1 MSAEKGK
8 LDTLYLVKW
17 AVIVLLGIIVACIPF
32 TAIFTLQI
40 KIFCVITVVCIFMF
54 ALGVFDSPLV
64 PSLILIFAYSYM
76 TDLTTATSGF
86 GKDAPWI
93 CISVLLMVGVM
104 EKTNIL
110 KRMTYNVV
118 LLCGGS
124 YIGICLGFYILGF
137 VLCFLGNNMCL
148 GLCAL
153 AYGMIKSLDLGDS
166 RASAGIMFAAFNG
179 ITEGA
184 ILIMDPTA
192 PGFLFGMAA
201 TAIENTST
209 TFTYFDYF
217 KNNLAWIP
225 FFVIFFII
233 GVLMFKPKKGE
244 DSKLTQGKAFFR
256 AEKAKL
262 GQFTKDE
269 IKLTVIAVLLLVY
282 LLTTGLTGLGMVYG
296 FIGAVI
302 LMFLPGIRMGTREDI
317 KKVNFAFPIFM
328 VACIAIGTVA
338 TSVGLGDM
346 LTALMTPVLNGMS
359 KVGFLAMVY
368 VIVFILNI
376 FMTPMAIYASMIAP
390 MCMMGSSILGFT
402 NAWPIV
408 MTIMLGAMNIVL
420 PHENNS
426 ALYMYS
432 LGVTKMKDFV
442 KLFTVKT
449 ILTFGWLFVMIAYW
463 SAIGLM

>member
-1 MSAEKGK
+1 MSAEKK
-8 LDTLYLVKW
+8 LDTMYLVKW
-17 AVIVLLGIIVACIPF
+17 AVIVLLAVIVACIPVTDVF
-32 TAIFTLQI
+32 TFPI
-40 KIFCVITVVCIFMF
+40 KIFCVITVACIFMF
-54 ALGVFDSPLV
+54 ALGVFDSPLI
-64 PSLILIFAYSYM
+64 PSLLLIFAYSFM
-76 TDLTTATSGF
+76 TDLPTATSGF

-93 CISVLLMVGVM
+93 CISVLLMVAVM

-124 YIGICLGFYILGF
+124 YFGICLGFYILGF

-166 RASAGIMFAAFNG
+166 KASAGIMFAAFNG
-179 ITEGA
+179 VTEGA

-201 TAIENTST
+201 TAMPETST
-209 TFTYFDYF
+209 SFTYFEYL

-225 FFVIFFII
+225 FFVIFFI
-233 GVLMFKPKKGE
+233 LSTLLFKPRKGE
-244 DSKLTQGKAFFR
+244 DNKLDQGKEFFR

-262 GQFTKDE
+262 GKFTTEE
-269 IKLTVIAVLLLVY
+269 IKLTVIAVALLVY
-282 LLTTGLTGLGMVYG
+282 LLTTGITHLGMVYG

-302 LMFLPGIRMGTREDI
+302 LMFLPGIQMGTREDI

-328 VACIAIGTVA
+328 VACIGIGTVA
-338 TSVGLGDM
+338 TSVGLGEM
-346 LTALMTPVLNGMS
+346 LTTLMTPVLNGMS
-359 KVGFLAMVY
+359 KVGFLAVIFI
-368 VIVFILNI
+368 IVFILNI

-390 MCMMGSSILGFT
+390 MCMMGSSIVGFT
-402 NAWPIV
+402 SAWPIV
-408 MTIMLGAMNIVL
+408 MTIMLAAMNIVL

-442 KLFTVKT
+442 KLFSIKSV
-449 ILTFGWLFVMIAYW
+449 LTFVWLFVMIAYW

>member
-1 MSAEKGK
+1 MSV
-8 LDTLYLVKW
+8 DTKTDMRYLIKW
-17 AVIVLLGIIVACIPF
+17 AVIAVLGIIVACIPVTAVF
-32 TAIFTLQI
+32 TPQI

-54 ALGVFDSPLV
+54 ALGVFDSPLI
-64 PSLILIFAYSYM
+64 PSLILIFAYSFM

-93 CISVLLMVGVM
+93 CIAVLLMVGVM

-124 YIGICLGFYILGF
+124 YFGICLGFYLLGF
-137 VLCFLGNNMCL
+137 ALCFLGNNMCL

-153 AYGMIKSLDLGDS
+153 AFGMIKSLDLGDS
-166 RASAGIMFAAFNG
+166 KASAGIMFAAFNG

-192 PGFLFGMAA
+192 PGFLFGMAS

-209 TFTYFDYF
+209 SFTYFEYF

-225 FFVIFFII
+225 FFIIFFL
-233 GVLMFKPKKGE
+233 VSVFLFKPKKGE
-244 DSKLTQGKAFFR
+244 DNKLSHGKEFFR
-256 AEKAKL
+256 NEKSQL
-262 GQFTKDE
+262 GRFTLEEK
-269 IKLTVIAVLLLVY
+269 KLTVIAVLLLVY

-302 LMFLPGIRMGTREDI
+302 LMFLPGIQVGTREDI

-338 TSVGLGDM
+338 SAIGLGEM
-346 LTALMTPVLNGMS
+346 LTSIMEPALGGMS
-359 KVGFLAMVY
+359 KIGFLAMIFI
-368 VIVFILNI
+368 IVFVLNI

-390 MCMMGSSILGFT
+390 MCMMGSSLMGFT

-442 KLFTVKT
+442 KLFVIKSVM
-449 ILTFGWLFVMIAYW
+449 TFAYAFIMFAYW
-463 SAIGLM
+463 GAIGLM

>member
-1 MSAEKGK
+1 MSVEKK
-8 LDTLYLVKW
+8 PDTLYLIKW
-17 AVIVLLGIIVACIPF
+17 AAIVILGILVACIPITAVF
-32 TAIFTLQI
+32 TAQI

-54 ALGVFDSPLV
+54 ALGVFDSPLI
-64 PSLILIFAYSYM
+64 PSLILIFSYSYM

-93 CISVLLMVGVM
+93 CIAVLLMVGVM

-124 YIGICLGFYILGF
+124 YFGICLGFYILGF

-153 AYGMIKSLDLGDS
+153 AFGMIKSLDLGDS
-166 RASAGIMFAAFNG
+166 KGSAGIMFAAFNG

-201 TAIENTST
+201 TAIEGTST
-209 TFTYFDYF
+209 SFTYFEYL

-225 FFVIFFII
+225 FFVIFFFV

-244 DSKLTQGKAFFR
+244 DDKLSKGKEFFR
-256 AEKAKL
+256 SEKEKL
-262 GQFTKDE
+262 GAFTSEE

-302 LMFLPGIRMGTREDI
+302 LMFFPGIGIGTREDI
-317 KKVNFAFPIFM
+317 RKVNFAFPVFM

-338 TSVGLGDM
+338 STVGLGEM
-346 LTALMTPVLNGMS
+346 LTAIMTPALGGMS
-359 KVGFLAMVY
+359 KVGFLALIY
-368 VIVFILNI
+368 IIVFILNI

-390 MCMMGSSILGFT
+390 MCMMGASIIGFT

-420 PHENNS
+420 PHENNL

-442 KLFTVKT
+442 KLFTIKS
-449 ILTFGWLFVMIAYW
+449 ILTFIYLFIMIAYW